1 MSQLHQCNQGMLP
14 NVCFL
19 ESSLR
24 SFFSYYLCSED
35 LFGYIPGIST
45 TNVPTKELP
54 RDGYV
59 RSKKQQTSPERLVY
73 RLSEGDTNLTKEGS
87 FSTTLCSNCKH
98 SLNLTCHAHK
108 RNATEVTKIYW
119 RFPWWPLLTLL
130 DIPVVH
136 WLRVKHLSCRM
147 NGQIDGV
154 KARFHNN
161 KSVQLPHS
169 FYTPIE
175 IVNTLCENTAVKR
188 QAFASLEPRF
198 PFWTWSL
205 IALEIF
211 SKTVR
216 QNLEWKAFA
225 RVVLIAM

>member
-1 MSQLHQCNQGMLP
+1 
-14 NVCFL
+14 
-19 ESSLR
+19 
-24 SFFSYYLCSED
+24 
-35 LFGYIPGIST
+35 
-45 TNVPTKELP
+45 
-54 RDGYV
+54 
-59 RSKKQQTSPERLVY
+59 
-73 RLSEGDTNLTKEGS
+73 
-87 FSTTLCSNCKH
+87 
-98 SLNLTCHAHK
+98 
-108 RNATEVTKIYW
+108 
-119 RFPWWPLLTLL
+119 
-130 DIPVVH
+130 
-136 WLRVKHLSCRM
+136 M

-175 IVNTLCENTAVKR
+175 IVNTLCENTVVKR
-188 QAFASLEPRF
+188 QAFAGLEPRF